1 MPILHHPSSNIHL
14 PSSIYTIGHS
24 NHTIEA
30 FIALLRRHE
39 ITLVVDVRSQPY
51 SRWSHQF
58 NREILARD
66 LQDAGVAYQFM
77 GDALGG
83 RPADSSLYDPDQELP
98 DYQRV
103 EQTPAYQ
110 AGIDQL
116 LDLAAP
122 PFPPKLGGLRG
133 VAVMCSEG
141 DHRRCH
147 RHLLITQ
154 TLLGRGVRV
163 LHIQPDGATVEGEPV
178 LQQLS
183 LFE

>member
-1 MPILHHPSSNIHL
+1 MSILQPPSPIL
-14 PSSIYTIGHS
+14 YTIGHS
-24 NHTIEA
+24 DHTTAA
-30 FIALLRRHE
+30 FVDLLRRHG

-51 SRWSHQF
+51 SRWAPQF
-58 NREILARD
+58 NRETLARD
-66 LQDAGVAYQFM
+66 LDDAGIAYQFM

-83 RPADSSLYDPDQELP
+83 RPADPTLYDPDQERP

-110 AGIDQL
+110 AGIDRL
-116 LDLAAP
+116 LNLAETE
-122 PFPPKLGGLRG
+122 R

-163 LHIQPDGATVEGEPV
+163 LHIQPDGTTVEGERIA
-178 LQQLS
+178 QQLS
-183 LFE
+183 LFG

>member
-1 MPILHHPSSNIHL
+1 MSILHPPSSNIQH

-24 NHTIEA
+24 DHATEA
-30 FIALLRRHE
+30 FVDLLRRHG

-51 SRWSHQF
+51 SRWAPQF
-58 NREILARD
+58 NRETLARD
-66 LQDAGVAYQFM
+66 LRDAGIAYRFM

-83 RPADSSLYDPDQELP
+83 RPADPALYDSGQERP
-98 DYQRV
+98 DYQRL

-110 AGIDQL
+110 VGIDQL
-116 LDLAAP
+116 LDLAGSE
-122 PFPPKLGGLRG
+122 K

-154 TLLGRGVRV
+154 TLLERGVRV
-163 LHIQPDGATVEGEPV
+163 LHIQPDGTAVEGEPV
-178 LQQLS
+178 PQQLS
-183 LFE
+183 LFG

>member
-1 MPILHHPSSNIHL
+1 MDLVIHA
-14 PSSIYTIGHS
+14 IGHS
-24 NHTIEA
+24 NHTTAA
-30 FIALLRRHE
+30 FVDLLRRHG

-51 SRWSHQF
+51 SRWVHQF
-58 NREILARD
+58 NREILARA
-66 LQDAGVAYQFM
+66 LQDAGIAYRFM

-83 RPADSSLYDPDQELP
+83 RPADAALYDPDQERP

-103 EQTPAYQ
+103 EQTPVYQ

-116 LDLAAP
+116 LDLA
-122 PFPPKLGGLRG
+122 GTEQ

-141 DHRRCH
+141 DHRHCH

-163 LHIQPDGATVEGEPV
+163 LHIQSDGATVKGERRP
-178 LQQLS
+178 QQLP
-183 LFE
+183 LFA

>member
-1 MPILHHPSSNIHL
+1 MPQDLLIH
-14 PSSIYTIGHS
+14 TVGHS
-24 NHTIEA
+24 DHTAAA
-30 FIALLRRHE
+30 FVDLLRDHG

-51 SRWSHQF
+51 SRWAPQF
-58 NREILARD
+58 NRETLARD
-66 LQDAGVAYQFM
+66 LEDARIVYRFM

-83 RPADSSLYDPDQELP
+83 RPTDPALYDPGQETP

-116 LDLAAP
+116 LELARAQ
-122 PFPPKLGGLRG
+122 R
-133 VAVMCSEG
+133 VAVMCGEG

-147 RHLLITQ
+147 RHLLIAQ

-163 LHIQPDGATVEGEPV
+163 LHIQPDGGTVEGELVP
-178 LQQLS
+178 QQLS
-183 LFE
+183 LFG

>member
-1 MPILHHPSSNIHL
+1 MSILQHPTSNIQP
-14 PSSIYTIGHS
+14 PSSILYTIGHS
-24 NHTIEA
+24 NHTTAA
-30 FIALLRRHE
+30 FIDLLRRHE

-51 SRWSHQF
+51 SRWAHQF
-58 NREILARD
+58 NRETLARD
-66 LQDAGVAYQFM
+66 LQDAGIAYQFM

-83 RPADSSLYDPDQELP
+83 RPADPTLYDPGQEHP

-103 EQTPAYQ
+103 QQTLVYQ

-116 LDLAAP
+116 LDLAQTEQ
-122 PFPPKLGGLRG
+122 

-141 DHRRCH
+141 DHHRCH

-163 LHIQPDGATVEGEPV
+163 LHIRPNGETVEAELEP
-178 LQQLS
+178 QQLS
-183 LFE
+183 LFG